1 MFKTGY
7 ASKKRNKP
15 AIENTLDISVYSL
28 IIYMNKKITTKTDFE
43 NQKETAEIRS
53 CHEWKSTCKIIKLLI
68 DY

>member
-1 MFKTGY
+1 LLKTGY

-53 CHEWKSTCKIIKLLI
+53 CHE
-68 DY
+68 